1 MASSE
6 GPQGERLQ
14 AGGPHPTMAGNMF
27 DPNVKADGKM
37 GSGQGVGGT
46 SERNVKQEGA
56 EHLRQTTG
64 SSTGYTSGGASEGVG
79 GLSSQQ
85 GGDEYSRDMTGG
97 GSGYGGGS
105 SQGVGG
111 MSGQESADYPRDTT
125 SVSSAFGSGIGSGSS
140 QGVGGMSGQ
149 AVEQGGAA
157 YSHDRAGHST
167 RFGDGVRSGS
177 SQSDD
182 QIHQEGI
189 DHIKDHI
196 GQPHGSTGASS
207 ETTQSGGG
215 GYLAGMKNMLGLGGK
230 PAHEEG
236 TSTSTS
242 GLGDSSYGARDA
254 SYGERDASYGER
266 DASYGDRSA
275 MSGGAGD
282 GGLTDTTNADAM
294 KAPAMNPTTPR
305 DSDVTTDAGPTE
317 SATDS
322 SLTNAERAD
331 ASDHDASGLAQK
343 ENKLSAKETGSSREN
358 RDAIPTAGGEKLGQ
372 RHWGESKI
380 VPDVP
385 PRQEA
390 ERPGVSSADGQ
401 PTDQVRSNTAANT
414 GGAAAPASHGGGAS
428 SEAHKEGLVDKM
440 KTKMHMG
447 GK

>member
-27 DPNVKADGKM
+27 DPNVQADGKM

-46 SERNVKQEGA
+46 SEQSVKREGA

-64 SSTGYTSGGASEGVG
+64 SSSGYGGGASEGVG
-79 GLSSQQ
+79 RMSEQEGA
-85 GGDEYSRDMTGG
+85 GYSRDTTGG
-97 GSGYGGGS
+97 SGGYGGGS
-105 SQGVGG
+105 SQGMAG
-111 MSGQESADYPRDTT
+111 MSSGQESAEYPRDT
-125 SVSSAFGSGIGSGSS
+125 AGGIGSGSS
-140 QGVGGMSGQ
+140 QGVGGMSSGQ
-149 AVEQGGAA
+149 SVEQEGAA

-167 RFGDGVRSGS
+167 RFGDGVGSGS
-177 SQSDD
+177 SQSDN

-372 RHWGESKI
+372 KHWGESKI